1 MNMDETYNLPE
12 SLRKSIELQN
22 RLQESFKPILEQQA
36 RIQQLTVPLLN
47 SLPTSNLAVSALN
60 GLNHMTESPAVQL
73 IRENSMLMQNATA
86 SLYKSI
92 QPFRLDNSI
101 WEQFHTNTAAV
112 LDSYR
117 AAVSGNLATSL
128 CASMSMVNAQIAAS
142 PALQWIHSIDFSPW
156 IDAFRNLHIGDNF
169 LKRYRELNDICLT
182 ALYEC
187 KWFPYASWSADLR
200 LTREIYEVLST
211 SRGASKRREKRIDKM
226 ILGYYTPQRIREIKR
241 TWKDSDLE
249 PHIKKILGQ
258 ALEAHLRG
266 EYALSIAC
274 LSTMWEGLIHHKLH
288 ITGRYS
294 QKKTGRDFTE
304 LIKENDLKPVFGEFY
319 EKLIV
324 CDCNTVD
331 EVVEGIPNRNGVS
344 HSKYKKYPNKK
355 ASLNAILI
363 ADFIIHLEPKQE
375 TEEHSNGQTEN
386 AQP

>member
-1 MNMDETYNLPE
+1 M
-12 SLRKSIELQN
+12 
-22 RLQESFKPILEQQA
+22 
-36 RIQQLTVPLLN
+36 
-47 SLPTSNLAVSALN
+47 
-60 GLNHMTESPAVQL
+60 
-73 IRENSMLMQNATA
+73 
-86 SLYKSI
+86 
-92 QPFRLDNSI
+92 
-101 WEQFHTNTAAV
+101 
-112 LDSYR
+112 
-117 AAVSGNLATSL
+117 
-128 CASMSMVNAQIAAS
+128 
-142 PALQWIHSIDFSPW
+142 
-156 IDAFRNLHIGDNF
+156 
-169 LKRYRELNDICLT
+169 
-182 ALYEC
+182 YEC

-211 SRGASKRREKRIDKM
+211 SRGASKRREKRIDKL

-375 TEEHSNGQTEN
+375 TEEHSNGQ
-386 AQP
+386 P

>member
-1 MNMDETYNLPE
+1 MDETYNLPE

-22 RLQESFKPILEQQA
+22 RLQESCKPILEQQA
-36 RIQQLTVPLLN
+36 RIQQLTAPLLN

-60 GLNHMTESPAVQL
+60 GLAHMTESPAVQL

-101 WEQFHTNTAAV
+101 WEQFHTNTAAI
-112 LDSYR
+112 LDSYQR
-117 AAVSGNLATSL
+117 AVSGNLATGL
-128 CASMSMVNAQIAAS
+128 CASLAVVNAQIAAS

-156 IDAFRNLHIGDNF
+156 IDTLRNLHIGDDF
-169 LKRYRELNDICLT
+169 LKRYRELNDVCLT

-200 LTREIYEVLST
+200 LTREIYHVLST
-211 SRGASKRREKRIDKM
+211 SRGASKRREKRVDKL
-226 ILGYYTPQRIREIKR
+226 ILGYYTPQRIKEIKR
-241 TWKDSDLE
+241 TWNDSDLE

-294 QKKTGRDFTE
+294 QKKTGRDFSE

-355 ASLNAILI
+355 ASLNAISI

-375 TEEHSNGQTEN
+375 TEEQSNGQTEN

>member
-1 MNMDETYNLPE
+1 MDETYNLPE

-22 RLQESFKPILEQQA
+22 RLQESCKPILEQQA
-36 RIQQLTVPLLN
+36 RIQQLTAPLLN

-60 GLNHMTESPAVQL
+60 GLAHMTESPAVQL

-101 WEQFHTNTAAV
+101 WEQFHTNTAAI

-117 AAVSGNLATSL
+117 DAVSGNLATGL
-128 CASMSMVNAQIAAS
+128 CASLAVVNAQIAAS

-156 IDAFRNLHIGDNF
+156 IDTLRNLHIGDDF
-169 LKRYRELNDICLT
+169 LKRYRELNDVCLT

-200 LTREIYEVLST
+200 LTREIYHVLST
-211 SRGASKRREKRIDKM
+211 SRGASKRREKRVDKL
-226 ILGYYTPQRIREIKR
+226 ILGYYTPQRIKEIKR
-241 TWKDSDLE
+241 TWNDSDLE

-266 EYALSIAC
+266 EYA
-274 LSTMWEGLIHHKLH
+274 H

-294 QKKTGRDFTE
+294 QKKTGRDFSE
-304 LIKENDLKPVFGEFY
+304 LIKENDLKPVFGELY

-355 ASLNAILI
+355 ASLNAISI

-375 TEEHSNGQTEN
+375 TEEQSNGQTEN

>member
-22 RLQESFKPILEQQA
+22 RLQESCKPILEQQA
-36 RIQQLTVPLLN
+36 RIQQLTAPLLN

-60 GLNHMTESPAVQL
+60 GLAHMTESPAVQL

-101 WEQFHTNTAAV
+101 WEQFHTNTAAI
-112 LDSYR
+112 LDSCR
-117 AAVSGNLATSL
+117 DAVSGNLATGL
-128 CASMSMVNAQIAAS
+128 CASLAVVNAQIAAS

-156 IDAFRNLHIGDNF
+156 IDTLRNLHIGDDF
-169 LKRYRELNDICLT
+169 LKRYRELNDVCLT

-200 LTREIYEVLST
+200 LTREIYHVLST
-211 SRGASKRREKRIDKM
+211 SRGASKRREKRVDKL
-226 ILGYYTPQRIREIKR
+226 ILGYYTPQRIKEIKR
-241 TWKDSDLE
+241 TWNDSDLE

-294 QKKTGRDFTE
+294 QKKTGRDFSE

-355 ASLNAILI
+355 ASLNAISI

-375 TEEHSNGQTEN
+375 TEEQSNGQTEN

>member
-1 MNMDETYNLPE
+1 MNMDEACNLTE
-12 SLRKSIELQN
+12 SLRKSIEFQN
-22 RLQESFKPILEQQA
+22 RVQEGFRPILEQQA
-36 RIQQLTVPLLN
+36 RIHQLTAPLLN
-47 SLPTSNLAVSALN
+47 SLPTSNLAVSAWN
-60 GLNHMTESPAVQL
+60 GLVHMTESPAVQL

-86 SLYKSI
+86 SLYKFI

-117 AAVSGNLATSL
+117 VAVSGNLTTSL
-128 CASMSMVNAQIAAS
+128 CASLAVVNAQIATS

-156 IDAFRNLHIGDNF
+156 INMLRNLHNGDDF
-169 LKRYRELNDICLT
+169 LKRYRKLHDSCLT

-200 LTREIYEVLST
+200 LTREIYHVLSI
-211 SRGASKRREKRIDKM
+211 SRGASKRREKRVNKL
-226 ILGYYTPQRIREIKR
+226 ILGYYTPQRIKEIKR
-241 TWKDSDLE
+241 TWNDSDLE
-249 PHIKKILGQ
+249 PYIKKILRQ

-304 LIKENDLKPVFGEFY
+304 LIKENDLQPVFGEFY

-375 TEEHSNGQTEN
+375 TEEQSNGQIEN
-386 AQP
+386 AQS

>member
-22 RLQESFKPILEQQA
+22 RLQESCKPILEQQA
-36 RIQQLTVPLLN
+36 RIQQLTAPLLN

-60 GLNHMTESPAVQL
+60 GLAHMTESPAVQL

-101 WEQFHTNTAAV
+101 WEQFHTNTAAI

-117 AAVSGNLATSL
+117 DAVATGL
-128 CASMSMVNAQIAAS
+128 CASLAVVNAQIAAS

-156 IDAFRNLHIGDNF
+156 IDTLRNLHIGDDF
-169 LKRYRELNDICLT
+169 LKRYRELNDVCLT

-200 LTREIYEVLST
+200 LTREIYHVLST
-211 SRGASKRREKRIDKM
+211 SRGASKRREKRVDKL
-226 ILGYYTPQRIREIKR
+226 ILGYYTPQRIKEIKR
-241 TWKDSDLE
+241 TWNDSDLE

-294 QKKTGRDFTE
+294 QKKTGRDFSE

-355 ASLNAILI
+355 ASLNAISI

-375 TEEHSNGQTEN
+375 TEEQSNGQTEN